1 LVEAA
6 EMSGWILSPGGSFT
20 AGFTFDLSGVRAAY

>member
-1 LVEAA
+1 
-6 EMSGWILSPGGSFT
+6 MSGWILSPVGSFT

>member
-1 LVEAA
+1 
-6 EMSGWILSPGGSFT
+6 MSGWILSPGGSFT